1 SCWWPCP
8 SCGPVRP
15 WRKEMVEKNLPP
27 LPDSCMI
34 TYEFPDG
41 AYDSESMTAYGRACY
56 EAAISAHRVDDDTYT
71 DENGTVWTRP
81 TAWAYAQAC
90 KARDKWQA
98 KAAQKAD
105 DARDAALR
113 HNWNEHLIEH
123 NALEYQHDFPLFKV
137 VEAYV
142 LKHLADRHPRRE

>member
-105 DARDAALR
+105 DARDSLRYALETMVEMVEMSGFGRAYAMNVARAALAQQR
-113 HNWNEHLIEH
+113 KGE
-123 NALEYQHDFPLFKV
+123 
-137 VEAYV
+137 
-142 LKHLADRHPRRE
+142 